1 MNDGTRLNKYLASC
15 AVGSRRACDALIQSG
30 RVEVNGSSCSKLAT
44 RIQAGDHVKVDGRRV
59 VPREVTIVA
68 FHKPRGYVCSREDEL
83 GRDTIYTLLPGALH
97 ALHHVGRLD
106 RDSEGLLILTND
118 GDLSQR
124 LMHPSKSV
132 EKEYLVTANQS
143 FENVHL
149 DQFLEG
155 VYTEGGKLRAKAIE
169 RLSARR
175 IKVVLDHGA
184 KRQIRVMF
192 ETMGYTV
199 SKLLRVRIGQLW
211 LGDLEPG
218 HWALL
223 NAAEVAMLLED
234 AAATKKR
241 ATPPPHAPRR
251 GDAPKERKSASGQDS
266 RATRQSDPGILPGS
280 RSKRGAAVVA
290 SMLRKKGGQ
299 LSRAT
304 RQSEPGVSPGSRSKR
319 GAAVGAPTL
328 RKKVGQ
334 DARATRQSGPGVL
347 PGSRAKR
354 SSAATAP
361 ATRKKAR

>member
-1 MNDGTRLNKYLASC
+1 MSDGTRLNKYLASC
-15 AVGSRRACDALIQSG
+15 AVGSRRACDELIQAG
-30 RVEVNGSSCSKLAT
+30 RVEVNGSPCVKLAT
-44 RIQAGDHVKVDGRRV
+44 RIQTGDHVKVDGRRV
-59 VPREVTIVA
+59 APREVTVVA

-184 KRQIRVMF
+184 KRQIRLMF

-199 SKLLRVRIGQLW
+199 TKLLRVRIGQLW

-218 HWALL
+218 QWALL
-223 NAAEVAMLLED
+223 TPPEVTMLLGTV
-234 AAATKKR
+234 APTKKR
-241 ATPPPHAPRR
+241 AAALHAVRT
-251 GDAPKERKSASGQDS
+251 DASGKERKSGGGRSASS
-266 RATRQSDPGILPGS
+266 A
-280 RSKRGAAVVA
+280 
-290 SMLRKKGGQ
+290 
-299 LSRAT
+299 
-304 RQSEPGVSPGSRSKR
+304 EP
-319 GAAVGAPTL
+319 
-328 RKKVGQ
+328 Q
-334 DARATRQSGPGVL
+334 DARAGAA
-347 PGSRAKR
+347 RASHAPRPLAKPRGKR
-354 SSAATAP
+354 AGMTTPAP
-361 ATRKKAR
+361 VRKKAR